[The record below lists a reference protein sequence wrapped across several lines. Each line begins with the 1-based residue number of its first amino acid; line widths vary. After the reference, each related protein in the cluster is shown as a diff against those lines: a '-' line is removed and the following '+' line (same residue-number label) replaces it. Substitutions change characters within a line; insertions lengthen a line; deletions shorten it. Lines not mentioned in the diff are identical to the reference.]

1 MTDAIAG
8 ALKANSARAIVAQVT
23 FVVIVGGLIAV
34 ARKYFDLHIGV
45 PGHTG
50 FLWMFFLVYGR
61 GLMDRPGA
69 GVFMGA
75 SAAASLELLGVKQ
88 TLPYNLLL
96 FVSVGSIVDV
106 MAGTARLRL
115 SHPLGGLLAGAT
127 AHAGKYGF
135 ILVHAKVL
143 ALTKSFLL
151 VGVLESFSLHLLFGA
166 LGGLAAGTILWLAV
180 RSEHGGRQRGLKI
193 SI

>member
-8 ALKANSARAIVAQVT
+8 ALRANSARAIVAQVA

-50 FLWMFFLVYGR
+50 LPWMFFLVYGR

-75 SAAASLELLGVKQ
+75 SAAAWLELLGVNQ

-96 FVSVGSIVDV
+96 YVSVGSIVDV
-106 MAGTARLRL
+106 MAGAAHLGL

-143 ALTKSFLL
+143 ALTKPFLL
-151 VGVLESFSLHLLFGA
+151 VGVLESFALHLLFGA

-180 RSEHGGRQRGLKI
+180 RSERRDREP
-193 SI
+193 